1 MDENKEMIS
10 YFAHE
15 GEMARMERHVRRWF
29 IGWIITFVA
38 LILSNI
44 GWLYYESQFQ
54 DEVTE
59 TYTAETDRGGTAIA
73 NGDGSVV
80 YGESDLHKN
89 N

>member
-29 IGWIITFVA
+29 IGWIITFAA